1 VLIGTINIKIFIP
14 SSQSL
19 KDKRRVVKRLIK
31 KLQNKFNISVAEIDS
46 LEQWQVSEIGVAIVG
61 NETRVL
67 DQQISRI
74 IDFIDEQPDFQLVN
88 IVTQIL

>member
-1 VLIGTINIKIFIP
+1 MLIGTINIKIFIP

-19 KDKRRVVKRLIK
+19 KDKRRVVKSLIK